1 MEAVP
6 FVVPLFGCAI
16 LPVCVLACVMC
27 RQNGRISHLE
37 SEVAGL
43 VARGATA
50 PQRAVSPP
58 PGFIGGVSFGGY
70 APPAPSAPPMLVYTS
85 TQPPA
90 HLPPRQWA
98 PPPGQDPTRL
108 V

>member
-1 MEAVP
+1 MEALP

-43 VARGATA
+43 VARGRAT
-50 PQRAVSPP
+50 SPP

-70 APPAPSAPPMLVYTS
+70 APPPSAPPMVVYTS
-85 TQPPA
+85 TPP
-90 HLPPRQWA
+90 PTYQPRQWA

-108 V
+108 